1 MATELSIV
9 SGVGGRYANA
19 LFELAESE
27 NKLDAIAGELDR
39 LSALIGESAELRRLV
54 RSPISGR
61 KLQETALAAIGDKAG
76 FSDLLK
82 RFLGVMV
89 RNRRLGVIESAIREF
104 RLLLAR
110 RRGETVARVVS
121 AMALEPKQVDAVRA
135 ALRRVLGGEV
145 TVDAAVDPALI
156 GGLMVRV
163 GSKLYDASLK
173 TKLESIEIAM
183 KGTA

>member
-1 MATELSIV
+1 MVAELSIV

-27 NKLDAIAGELDR
+27 KKLDAIAGELDR
-39 LSALIGESAELRRLV
+39 LSALIGESPELRRLV
-54 RSPISGR
+54 RSPLFSR
-61 KLQETALAAIGDKAG
+61 KLQEAALAAIGEKAG

-89 RNRRLGVIESAIREF
+89 RNRRLGVIEDAIRQF

-110 RRGETVARVVS
+110 HRGETVARVVS
-121 AMALEPKQVDAVRA
+121 ALALEPKQVEAVRA
-135 ALRRVLGGEV
+135 ALRHVLGGEV
-145 TVDAAVDPALI
+145 SIDATVDPALI

-173 TKLESIEIAM
+173 TKLENIEIAM